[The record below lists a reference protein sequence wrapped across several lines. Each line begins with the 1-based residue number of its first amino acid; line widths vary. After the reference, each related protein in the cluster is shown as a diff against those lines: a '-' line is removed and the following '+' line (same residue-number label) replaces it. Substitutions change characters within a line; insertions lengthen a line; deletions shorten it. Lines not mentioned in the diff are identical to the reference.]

1 MYALKDYSER
11 NSMKQT
17 QALLNSY
24 ISHLHTTGLYKLSVP
39 SQGEGVQ
46 SVFTHV
52 TSIETN

>member
-39 SQGEGVQ
+39 SQGEGSTECFHSRDQ
-46 SVFTHV
+46 H
-52 TSIETN
+52 